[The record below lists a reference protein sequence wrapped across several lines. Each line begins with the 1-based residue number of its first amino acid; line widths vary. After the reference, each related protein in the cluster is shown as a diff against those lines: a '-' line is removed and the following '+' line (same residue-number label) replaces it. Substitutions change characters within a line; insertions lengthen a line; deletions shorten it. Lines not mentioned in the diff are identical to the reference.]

1 MHSHKGKCRGSISL
15 HTGLAFG
22 VALLAAALTSCG
34 GSLPDG
40 SAPAASQGGPSGA
53 DASSVV
59 ARLAAEGRLPKDY
72 YSAPYVRGNGLD
84 LARVTQLFEA
94 IVATRPAT
102 SAAGQPHR
110 MMDDDGQCGPN
121 AAASGAGAA
130 CQYTYQAW
138 CNLLWANWDALIAY
152 NWMTQADGAQL
163 LALLVGSGCEW

>member
-1 MHSHKGKCRGSISL
+1 MHSLKGKCRGSVSL

-22 VALLAAALTSCG
+22 VALLATALAGCG
-34 GSLPDG
+34 GSLSEG
-40 SAPAASQGGPSGA
+40 ASEPSVA

-94 IVATRPAT
+94 IVATRPST
-102 SAAGQPHR
+102 TAARQPHR
-110 MMDDDGQCGPN
+110 MLDDDGQCGDN